1 MVGLLGGCAFI
12 VKVYL
17 FKMIPD
23 IKGVIKTFRT
33 LINKQHK
40 IIQQFP
46 TGFPTQNFNFRPHNK
61 FKSQELFPHFNEHL
75 FAAIFM
81 SISINEKYEA

>member
-1 MVGLLGGCAFI
+1 MIGLLGGCAFI
-12 VKVYL
+12 AKVYL
-17 FKMIPD
+17 LKMIPD

-46 TGFPTQNFNFRPHNK
+46 TGFPTQKLQLP
-61 FKSQELFPHFNEHL
+61 PP
-75 FAAIFM
+75 
-81 SISINEKYEA
+81 